1 MRLEYRMFLFTPG
14 TVRVSAY
21 FAPTQ
26 KFRPGS
32 GFRYGISFDDEDVQ
46 WIDVHADS
54 SLQAWERSVAD
65 GVTVLTST
73 HVIVRPGYH
82 VLKVRSLDPGLVLQK
97 LVVDTGGLRPS
108 YLGPPES
115 FHRAAARP
123 SEAPSADVR
132 RR

>member
-1 MRLEYRMFLFTPG
+1 MYLFTPG

-26 KFRPGS
+26 KFRPGP
-32 GFRYGISFDDEDVQ
+32 GFRYGISFDDEAVQ
-46 WIDVHADS
+46 SIDVHADT

-73 HVIVRPGYH
+73 HVIARPGYH
-82 VLKVRSLDPGLVLQK
+82 VLKFRSLDPGLVLQK

-115 FHRAAARP
+115 VHR
-123 SEAPSADVR
+123 ETAPRGRSAGRSR